1 MSISTHPR
9 IINTFLKGEKGLW
22 SHQQREHG
30 SEYSIA
36 SSLAISERATL
47 AMIPYQSQQSRI
59 AFAIPESIPRP
70 KNEND
75 IYEWARTGDLDSIQ
89 QVVEVR
95 NKIHNVAITRQNT
108 DARYL
113 RMVKKLLASWTEKA
127 LRFYIGL
134 RDQGIW
140 M

>member
-1 MSISTHPR
+1 
-9 IINTFLKGEKGLW
+9 
-22 SHQQREHG
+22 
-30 SEYSIA
+30 
-36 SSLAISERATL
+36 
-47 AMIPYQSQQSRI
+47 MIPYQSQQSRI